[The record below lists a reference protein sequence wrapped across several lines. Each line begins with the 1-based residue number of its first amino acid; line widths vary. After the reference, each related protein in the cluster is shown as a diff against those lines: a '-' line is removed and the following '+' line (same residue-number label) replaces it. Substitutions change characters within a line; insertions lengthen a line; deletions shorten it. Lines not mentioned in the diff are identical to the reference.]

1 MEIHP
6 ENQDEFDELMEWS
19 KNVLPGLPHTPEN
32 INLTVEKY
40 KRLNELTGIPPL
52 SLAKR
57 DGESSSDYLARM
69 EAIAD
74 DFLSQ

>member
-1 MEIHP
+1 MKIHP
-6 ENQDEFDELMEWS
+6 ENQDEIDELHDWT
-19 KNVLPGLPHTPEN
+19 KNVLPGLPPTVEN
-32 INLTVEKY
+32 INLITEKY
-40 KRLNELTGIPPL
+40 KRLNELTGTSSL

-57 DGESSSDYLARM
+57 DGESSSDYLARL